1 MTTES
6 LAELKRNQFLEIDG
20 LYWESETHEWFH
32 DKTSTQYAHK
42 NSVGG
47 KGEYQH
53 DELNNIYC
61 FVVRNKEN
69 GEYDRVMMDSKTNQV
84 IFDTKS
90 LEQMA
95 FEIDRMK
102 VMKRFKV

>member
-1 MTTES
+1 ME
-6 LAELKRNQFLEIDG
+6 ERNQFLEHDG
-20 LYWESETHEWFH
+20 LYFESETHEWFH
-32 DKTSTQYAHK
+32 DKSSTNYAQTDNGLNKDALK
-42 NSVGG
+42 NI
-47 KGEYQH
+47 H
-53 DELNNIYC
+53 C
-61 FVVRNKEN
+61 FVTRNKAT

-102 VMKRFKV
+102 VMKRFKI